1 MGSRKRVKQRRVHR
15 RNLDDWSFIAIPLV
29 MPSNFAKLN
38 IRTPSVVHEVDKL
51 PDASISF
58 RTRAN
63 LFGKRKFGAGR
74 KRRFDD
80 EGDTVNRRVAEKAPS
95 WV

>member
-51 PDASISF
+51 PDAGISF

-63 LFGKRKFGAGR
+63 LLGKRKFGEGR
-74 KRRFDD
+74 KT
-80 EGDTVNRRVAEKAPS
+80 GKVRVEMQPRSIGGVSANS
-95 WV
+95 N